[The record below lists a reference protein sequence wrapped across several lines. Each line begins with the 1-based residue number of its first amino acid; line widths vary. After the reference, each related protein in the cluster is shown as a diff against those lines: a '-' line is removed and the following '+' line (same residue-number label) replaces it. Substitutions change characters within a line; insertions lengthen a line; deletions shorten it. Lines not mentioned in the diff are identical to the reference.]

1 MGEVTA
7 KVWGTTELLISLPQI
22 QVHRIKFEAG
32 AVCSKHYHQ
41 TRYNAFYVLEGVLSV
56 HREHE
61 NVRQYRG
68 VKEPIIMFPGCY
80 EVVPPGVLH
89 WFEGETEGTALE
101 IYFPDGV
108 SEHDIVRLS
117 EGFKR

>member
-1 MGEVTA
+1 MGEVA
-7 KVWGTTELLISLPQI
+7 RKVWGTSELLISLPQI

-32 AVCSKHYHQ
+32 GVCSKHYHQ
-41 TRYNAFYVLEGVLSV
+41 TRYNAFYVLEGLLSV
-56 HREHE
+56 
-61 NVRQYRG
+61 YRG
-68 VKEPIIMFPGCY
+68 TARRSVQLFAGHH

-89 WFEGETEGTALE
+89 WFEAETDGTALE